1 MGAAVY
7 VSNSGSS
14 LCSVINPALPPATC
28 FARTGSARGSGMG
41 SGSSGVIGA
50 EESEFGR
57 LAPGRFPHT
66 EEGGERGYKE
76 EPRPVQVGNVAW
88 ALAGGQAE

>member
-1 MGAAVY
+1 
-7 VSNSGSS
+7 
-14 LCSVINPALPPATC
+14 
-28 FARTGSARGSGMG
+28 MG

-66 EEGGERGYKE
+66 EEVGERGYKE

>member
-7 VSNSGSS
+7 VSHSGSS

-57 LAPGRFPHT
+57 LAPRQVPAHRRGGW
-66 EEGGERGYKE
+66 EG
-76 EPRPVQVGNVAW
+76 
-88 ALAGGQAE
+88 L